1 VTSVYVRDVAASA
14 PRNRNE
20 RSYGNAGNTQYFIA
34 LVTIVTVA
42 SFRNRAS
49 PRATTGGRMRSLL
62 VSLLL
67 AATVVA
73 AACDTTRAVTATD
86 RAALQQH
93 EQQWAQ
99 RSFHSYIFDYSETQ
113 LSTNYNVQITVV
125 NDTVASVIDLNTGQP
140 PTAPRTWPTI
150 DALFNEADFAVLQG
164 GVSLEYDD
172 QYGYIT
178 LFSIQNNNPGG
189 QFLVRVSNL
198 QPLE

>member
-1 VTSVYVRDVAASA
+1 
-14 PRNRNE
+14 
-20 RSYGNAGNTQYFIA
+20 
-34 LVTIVTVA
+34 
-42 SFRNRAS
+42 
-49 PRATTGGRMRSLL
+49 MRPAL
-62 VSLLL
+62 VSLIV
-67 AATVVA
+67 AATVVV

-93 EQQWAQ
+93 EQQWGQ
-99 RSFHSYIFDYSETQ
+99 RSFHSYVFDYSETQ

-125 NDTVASVIDLNTGQP
+125 NDTVADVIDLNTGQP

-198 QPLE
+198 RPID

>member
-1 VTSVYVRDVAASA
+1 MPSR
-14 PRNRNE
+14 
-20 RSYGNAGNTQYFIA
+20 
-34 LVTIVTVA
+34 
-42 SFRNRAS
+42 
-49 PRATTGGRMRSLL
+49 L
-62 VSLLL
+62 VSLLV
-67 AATVVA
+67 AIAVVA

-99 RSFHSYIFDYSETQ
+99 RTFHSYVFDYSETQ
-113 LSTNYNVQITVV
+113 LSTNVNVRITVV

-140 PTAPRTWPTI
+140 PTTPRTWPTM

-164 GVSLEYDD
+164 GVSLEYDE

-178 LFSIQNNNPGG
+178 LFSIQNNNSGG

-198 QPLE
+198 QPID

>member
-1 VTSVYVRDVAASA
+1 
-14 PRNRNE
+14 
-20 RSYGNAGNTQYFIA
+20 
-34 LVTIVTVA
+34 
-42 SFRNRAS
+42 
-49 PRATTGGRMRSLL
+49 MRPAL
-62 VSLLL
+62 VSLLV
-67 AATVVA
+67 AATVIV

-93 EQQWAQ
+93 EAQWAQ
-99 RSFHSYIFDYSETQ
+99 RSFHSYVFDYSETQ
-113 LSTNYNVQITVV
+113 LSTNYNVHITVV

-140 PTAPRTWPTI
+140 PTAPRTGPTM

-178 LFSIQNNNPGG
+178 LFNIQNNNPGG

-198 QPLE
+198 QPID

>member
-1 VTSVYVRDVAASA
+1 
-14 PRNRNE
+14 
-20 RSYGNAGNTQYFIA
+20 
-34 LVTIVTVA
+34 
-42 SFRNRAS
+42 
-49 PRATTGGRMRSLL
+49 MRPAL
-62 VSLLL
+62 VSLIV
-67 AATVVA
+67 AATIIV

-99 RSFHSYIFDYSETQ
+99 RSFHSYVFDYSETQ

-125 NDTVASVIDLNTGQP
+125 NDTVASVIDLKTGQP
-140 PTAPRTWPTI
+140 PTTPRTWPTI

-198 QPLE
+198 QPID

>member
-1 VTSVYVRDVAASA
+1 MQSV
-14 PRNRNE
+14 
-20 RSYGNAGNTQYFIA
+20 
-34 LVTIVTVA
+34 
-42 SFRNRAS
+42 
-49 PRATTGGRMRSLL
+49 L

-67 AATVVA
+67 AATVVVV
-73 AACDTTRAVTATD
+73 ACDTTRAVTATD

>member
-1 VTSVYVRDVAASA
+1 MPSR
-14 PRNRNE
+14 
-20 RSYGNAGNTQYFIA
+20 
-34 LVTIVTVA
+34 
-42 SFRNRAS
+42 
-49 PRATTGGRMRSLL
+49 L
-62 VSLLL
+62 VSF
-67 AATVVA
+67 AVA
-73 AACDTTRAVTATD
+73 VAVAVTACDTTRAVTATD

-93 EQQWAQ
+93 EQQWGQ
-99 RSFHSYIFDYSETQ
+99 RSFHSYVFDYSETQ

-125 NDTVASVIDLNTGQP
+125 NDTVANVIDLNTGQP

-198 QPLE
+198 RPID